1 MSEKIESTATT
12 NTTNTDTTNTPEVKV
27 AKPAKTVQYGL
38 KSCKRPGATRRDEWN
53 RPNDKAA
60 KRLAWRTKEWERSP
74 KSAGDHQHHKPG
86 SMKCY

>member
-12 NTTNTDTTNTPEVKV
+12 DTTATTTEVKITT
-27 AKPAKTVQYGL
+27 AKPAKSVQYGL

-53 RPNDKAA
+53 RPNDKAS

-74 KSAGDHQHHKPG
+74 ESAGGHKHHKPG